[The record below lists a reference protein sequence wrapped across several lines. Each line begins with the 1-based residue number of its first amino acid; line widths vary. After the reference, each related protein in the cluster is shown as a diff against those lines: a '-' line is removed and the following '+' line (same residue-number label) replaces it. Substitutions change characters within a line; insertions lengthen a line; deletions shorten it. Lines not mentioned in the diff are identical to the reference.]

1 MSSDREKFEH
11 NGDTARRTVIHRAE
25 ELEAERARNS
35 FAEHVKAGAK
45 KDVERT
51 AKSISDEGLFTSIIK
66 TAAKIVRTVITFPFD
81 AVGSALM
88 AVGIIK
94 PDPRVMELMQ
104 KNEAMNRARKEK
116 AEREAI
122 RKTAKHADIGNSVP
136 EKEHETEK
144 KESKKEEKTEEKTK
158 EKAEEKEKEKSPGEQ
173 KTYKPEELTV
183 KPAKKGIREYMR
195 VRGVEI
201 FSDAG
206 GNAFLAS
213 YRTDSLHVG
222 MPKISAGR
230 IASSLDIS
238 AQKPEDHF
246 TNAVFAAAYLSSAR
260 HGSPVRIPGVP
271 GVPERLAV
279 TADKSMQL
287 VQLNPDRSVKE
298 VLCDCASSWPPQF
311 ADMIR
316 DTVEKRT
323 GRDPVK
329 SINMGIVKSR
339 AEKSVIHETPQ
350 MREMFEKKKA
360 AFSEKIKQAFE
371 NEHPRSGGE
380 QTGTE
385 ASHGNGPEPQ
395 PETRGPEPEQEQ
407 FGTGGSEPQ
416 PDFQQG
422 PDYYDQSQYQ
432 PSGADYQ
439 SPDQTMHSDMGYPWG
454 GYTNANS
461 KPIGEDDR
469 AAATQQVENI
479 GRPQYSEKYITDIQ
493 SKLMNKARGLETFTI
508 PGRSEVFVCGIDK
521 GVFDTDHIGKAS
533 VNHNDCI
540 TRAMD
545 AAMATRDGENMSVED
560 YVQNGIAASVYS
572 ALECIKDGN
581 YPVSSV
587 YSELYDFPD
596 SKYNVELKADGNL
609 AIYGHGNNVPL
620 YEGPVDEPEK
630 FVYRASTAL
639 INDAGID
646 IEADTKDLVDV
657 EDSKSWLCDEESV
670 RVAAEGLNEPAQNIS
685 EDEPIIEGMDDMDM
699 EL

>member
-11 NGDTARRTVIHRAE
+11 SGDTARRTVIHRAE

-35 FAEHVKAGAK
+35 FTEHVKAGAK

-51 AKSISDEGLFTSIIK
+51 ARSISDEGLFTSIIK

-88 AVGIIK
+88 AVGILK
-94 PDPRVMELMQ
+94 PDPRIMELMQ

-144 KESKKEEKTEEKTK
+144 KESEKEEKTE
-158 EKAEEKEKEKSPGEQ
+158 EKAEEKEKEKGTGEQ

-206 GNAFLAS
+206 GNTFLAS

-246 TNAVFAAAYLSSAR
+246 TNAVFAATYLSSAR

-271 GVPERLAV
+271 GMPEGLAV

-323 GRDPVK
+323 GKDPVK

-371 NEHPRSGGE
+371 NEHPRSGSE
-380 QTGTE
+380 QTAGAE

-395 PETRGPEPEQEQ
+395 PQPETRGPEPEQ
-407 FGTGGSEPQ
+407 FGTGGPEPQ

-432 PSGADYQ
+432 PSGADYH
-439 SPDQTMHSDMGYPWG
+439 SPDQTMYNDIGGPWSGYI
-454 GYTNANS
+454 NANS

-469 AAATQQVENI
+469 VAAAQQVENI
-479 GRPQYSEKYITDIQ
+479 GRDQYSEQDIRDFQ
-493 SKLMNKARGLETFTI
+493 TRMTHEARGLEVFTI
-508 PGRSEVFVCGIDK
+508 PGRSEKFVCGVDK
-521 GVFDTDHIGKAS
+521 GVYDTDYIGKADYNQNES
-533 VNHNDCI
+533 I

-545 AAMATRDGENMSVED
+545 AAMAARDGESMSAED

-609 AIYGHGNNVPL
+609 AIYGEGNNKPL
-620 YEGPVDEPEK
+620 YEGPVTEPEK
-630 FVYRASTAL
+630 FVYHASAAV
-639 INDAGID
+639 IKDADID
-646 IEADTKDLVDV
+646 IKADTKELA
-657 EDSKSWLCDEESV
+657 EDSKFRLCNEENV
-670 RVAAEGLNEPAQNIS
+670 RVAAEGLNEPEQNMS
-685 EDEPIIEGMDDMDM
+685 VDEPIIETM
-699 EL
+699 EEDPCR

>member
-1 MSSDREKFEH
+1 MSSDKEKFDQS
-11 NGDTARRTVIHRAE
+11 GDTARRTVIHRAE

-35 FAEHVKAGAK
+35 FAAHVKAGAK

-66 TAAKIVRTVITFPFD
+66 TVMKIVRTVITFPFD

-144 KESKKEEKTEEKTK
+144 KESEKEEKTEEKT
-158 EKAEEKEKEKSPGEQ
+158 EKKEKEKDTGEQ

-271 GVPERLAV
+271 GVPEGLAV

-298 VLCDCASSWPPQF
+298 VLCGCASSWPPQF

-316 DTVEKRT
+316 DTVEKKKDRK
-323 GRDPVK
+323 RPC
-329 SINMGIVKSR
+329 
-339 AEKSVIHETPQ
+339 EKH
-350 MREMFEKKKA
+350 K
-360 AFSEKIKQAFE
+360 
-371 NEHPRSGGE
+371 
-380 QTGTE
+380 
-385 ASHGNGPEPQ
+385 
-395 PETRGPEPEQEQ
+395 
-407 FGTGGSEPQ
+407 
-416 PDFQQG
+416 
-422 PDYYDQSQYQ
+422 
-432 PSGADYQ
+432 
-439 SPDQTMHSDMGYPWG
+439 
-454 GYTNANS
+454 
-461 KPIGEDDR
+461 
-469 AAATQQVENI
+469 
-479 GRPQYSEKYITDIQ
+479 
-493 SKLMNKARGLETFTI
+493 
-508 PGRSEVFVCGIDK
+508 
-521 GVFDTDHIGKAS
+521 
-533 VNHNDCI
+533 
-540 TRAMD
+540 
-545 AAMATRDGENMSVED
+545 
-560 YVQNGIAASVYS
+560 
-572 ALECIKDGN
+572 
-581 YPVSSV
+581 
-587 YSELYDFPD
+587 
-596 SKYNVELKADGNL
+596 
-609 AIYGHGNNVPL
+609 YGHC
-620 YEGPVDEPEK
+620 EI
-630 FVYRASTAL
+630 T
-639 INDAGID
+639 
-646 IEADTKDLVDV
+646 
-657 EDSKSWLCDEESV
+657 C
-670 RVAAEGLNEPAQNIS
+670 
-685 EDEPIIEGMDDMDM
+685 
-699 EL
+699 